1 MMVVVVAQMDLL
13 VALQLLLLPSL
24 LAAAA
29 VVQLLAQLLVAVGET
44 FSPALILYA
53 CHTCTVS
60 TCSYAASFYES

>member
-24 LAAAA
+24 LAAAVA
-29 VVQLLAQLLVAVGET
+29 QLLAQLLVAVGET